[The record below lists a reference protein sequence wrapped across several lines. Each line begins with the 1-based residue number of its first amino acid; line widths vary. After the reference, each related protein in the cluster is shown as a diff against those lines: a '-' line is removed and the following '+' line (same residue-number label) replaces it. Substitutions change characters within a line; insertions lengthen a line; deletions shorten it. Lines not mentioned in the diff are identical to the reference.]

1 MLDLP
6 RLRRIRLMKRPI
18 GQVFFGHVVLTPN
31 YKLLPGVDIQLEGL
45 ENVPDEPV
53 IFAMNHTDRFNYFP
67 FMYELWKIKD
77 RYMTVWVK
85 GKYYEQPIVATF
97 MELTSNLPTVSRG
110 YIITKDFALT
120 MGRRPSQKEYETLRE
135 LVDREADPEGD
146 SASVD
151 VSGLPPELFETK
163 RNILGLDFDPER
175 SSYAVGIN
183 RVFNEM
189 MRQFVRLNE
198 RSFELGLDLLV
209 FPQGTRSI
217 RLPKGRIGM
226 MEIALRYEKT
236 IVPVGCNGCDLVYTG
251 SLPIAKSGTI
261 VYRIGKPIPYE
272 ELSDFHIEE
281 PYEPFTPEA
290 EHAHRAKFQ
299 GAVDLVMDR
308 INDLLDPRYQFSD
321 DLESTGVSGTA
332 RFM

>member
-1 MLDLP
+1 
-6 RLRRIRLMKRPI
+6 MKRPI

-120 MGRRPSQKEYETLRE
+120 MGRRPSQREYETLRE

-189 MRQFVRLNE
+189 MREFVRLNE